1 MKRIFQIEFKRRFY
15 SAGFYVSILLLVAA
29 GAIGSYSTVEY
40 IRDMGLPKGEIRF
53 IVTVYQALYS
63 EAFTFILPIACTL
76 VASASY
82 LEDLQS
88 GILRYVML
96 RTTKKR
102 YRWSKVINCALFGM
116 FVIVI
121 AFLLM
126 LVIFFTVFFPN
137 HGEIQ
142 YLKTLDIPYIS
153 QFLQRVV
160 VLGLNGSFYA
170 LLGGAIAIIT
180 NNKYMAYA
188 APFIFYYVISTLL
201 GAYFTGAYI
210 INPKEWL
217 LVRFS
222 LPGVIL
228 AILAVVN
235 IIVIICYSKIMERR
249 CKNE

>member
-1 MKRIFQIEFKRRFY
+1 MKRIFQIEFKRGFY

-29 GAIGSYSTVEY
+29 GVIGSYSSIEY
-40 IRDMGLPKGEIRF
+40 IRDMGLPEGEIRF

-88 GILRYVML
+88 GVLRYVML
-96 RTTKKR
+96 RTTKKS
-102 YRWSKVINCALFGM
+102 YCWSKVINCALFGM
-116 FVIVI
+116 LVIFI

-126 LVIFFTVFFPN
+126 LVVFFAVFFPN
-137 HGEIQ
+137 HGEMQ
-142 YLKTLDIPYIS
+142 YLKTLDIPYLP
-153 QFLQRVV
+153 QFFQRVV
-160 VLGLNGSFYA
+160 LLGLNGSFYA
-170 LLGGAIAIIT
+170 LLGGTVATVT

-188 APFIFYYVISTLL
+188 APFIFYYVISTML
-201 GAYFTGAYI
+201 GAYFTDVYI

-217 LVRFS
+217 LVRFA
-222 LPGVIL
+222 PPRVIL
-228 AILAVVN
+228 AILAIVN
-235 IIVIICYSKIMERR
+235 IIVIICYSKTMERR

>member
-1 MKRIFQIEFKRRFY
+1 MKRALGIEFKRGFY
-15 SAGFYVSILLLVAA
+15 SAGFYVSVLLLVAA
-29 GAIGSYSTVEY
+29 GVIGSYSTVEY
-40 IRDMGLPKGEIRF
+40 IRDMGMPEGEIRF

-82 LEDLQS
+82 IEDLQS

-102 YRWSKVINCALFGM
+102 YCWSKVINCALFGM
-116 FVIVI
+116 LVIVI

-126 LVIFFTVFFPN
+126 LVIFFAIFFPN

-142 YLKTLDIPYIS
+142 HLKILDIPYLS
-153 QFLQRVV
+153 QFLQRVLI
-160 VLGLNGSFYA
+160 LGFNGSFYA
-170 LLGGAIAIIT
+170 LLGGIISIVT
-180 NNKYMAYA
+180 NNKYMTYA

-201 GAYFTGAYI
+201 GAYFTDAYV

-222 LPGVIL
+222 SSGVIL
-228 AILAVVN
+228 AILAVIN

>member
-1 MKRIFQIEFKRRFY
+1 M
-15 SAGFYVSILLLVAA
+15 SILLLVAA
-29 GAIGSYSTVEY
+29 GVIGSYSSIEY
-40 IRDMGLPKGEIRF
+40 IREIGLPEGEIRF

-88 GILRYVML
+88 GVVRYVML

-116 FVIVI
+116 LVILI

-126 LVIFFTVFFPN
+126 MVIFFAVFIPN
-137 HGEIQ
+137 AGELHS
-142 YLKTLDIPYIS
+142 LKTLDIPY
-153 QFLQRVV
+153 FFPFFQRVV
-160 VLGLNGSFYA
+160 LLGLNGSFYA
-170 LLGGAIAIIT
+170 LLGGAIAAVT

-201 GAYFTGAYI
+201 EAYFTGAYL

-217 LVRFS
+217 LVRYS
-222 LPGVIL
+222 LPAVIL
-228 AILAVVN
+228 AILVFANV
-235 IIVIICYSKIMERR
+235 IVTVCYSKIMERR